1 MLSDDRSLV
10 ERLKRTKRLQGGR
23 LAHEVRAHCFVI
35 FSSSM
40 FSIVIHNRQKMHF
53 QVLLC
58 ETEGEMMPR
67 DHVCGARL
75 TNS

>member
-10 ERLKRTKRLQGGR
+10 ERLKRTKGLQGGR

-40 FSIVIHNRQKMHF
+40 FSIVIYNRQKMHF
-53 QVLLC
+53 QVLSC